1 MYCCDHLHVIACW
14 NSVGVAF
21 IHQDDH
27 FFSMLSVEETLHLA
41 ATLRTIK
48 SNVDIHNHTH
58 VLKHNMREVMNNLAL
73 HNVAK
78 SFIGQ

>member
-1 MYCCDHLHVIACW
+1 MHDA
-14 NSVGVAF
+14 GVAF

-41 ATLRTIK
+41 STLRTMK
-48 SNVDIHNHTH
+48 SQFDIHNHSS

-78 SFIGQ
+78 SFIGKMTF